1 MFWVL
6 VLSLFLPSY
15 RFGQPISM
23 DPFID
28 QFLSSEEGA
37 ARAAVK
43 RLTATIER
51 ELVEATINAPDWYDV
66 LEVCRRTHP

>member
-1 MFWVL
+1 ML
-6 VLSLFLPSY
+6 

-23 DPFID
+23 DAYQE

-37 ARAAVK
+37 PRLAVK

-51 ELVEATINAPDWYDV
+51 ELVEATVNAPDWYA
-66 LEVCRRTHP
+66 